1 MKNNF
6 IFTNLAEQST
16 EDVERKLLT
25 LIFEKLGIEHNIEI
39 GNVHRFGKRY
49 NDRQRPIVARFLYHK
64 DLRMVLDQA
73 TWLKNTPFGIHQQF
87 PKPIEDKHRKLYP
100 VLKDARDRANM
111 QCLFGTSYSLTAR
124 NTLSMTLMRQHT

>member
-49 NDRQRPIVARFLYHK
+49 NDRPRPRVARFVYHK

-73 TWLKNTPFGIHQQF
+73 TWLKNTTFGIHQQF
-87 PKPIEDKHRKLYP
+87 PKPIEDKRRKLYP
-100 VLKDARDRANM
+100 VLKDAK
-111 QCLFGTSYSLTAR
+111 
-124 NTLSMTLMRQHT
+124 